1 MAVRNCKEI
10 GENLQKI
17 MTRLLANDD
26 LVKLL
31 YYNDADPLS
40 HASLTTEEKQV
51 KIFNKLIKIVPK
63 VTTHETTQS
72 VIAIRVVNGVKTN
85 VNNEFRN
92 IRINIEV
99 FTPWDQWLFKNTN
112 LRPFAILGLI
122 QESLEGKT
130 INGLGKISGGDFTLS
145 FLTDEIACY
154 EATYNIVTYD

>member
-40 HASLTTEEKQV
+40 HEALTADQKRTEV
-51 KIFNKLIKIVPK
+51 FNKLIKIVPK

-72 VIAIRVVNGVKTN
+72 VIAIRVISGMKTSN
-85 VNNEFRN
+85 NNEFRN
-92 IRINIEV
+92 VKLGIEV
-99 FTPWDQWLFKNTN
+99 FTPWDQWLFKNSN

-130 INGLGKISGGDFTLS
+130 INGLGKIAGGDFTLS
-145 FLTDEIACY
+145 FLTDEVACY
-154 EATYNIVTYD
+154 EAAYDIISYD